1 MARKDGD
8 PVKRFS
14 RALLPVFAALL
25 VGCGGAAESGGAASP
40 SDVNAPATPGAT
52 AQDFEGRTF
61 DGKTVRLSDHL
72 GKEVI
77 LLNFWG
83 TFCDPCLAE
92 FPHIQRI
99 YDENKKKGFA
109 VLAVA
114 MDGPETEA
122 QIAPFVNR
130 NNLTFPVLVDG
141 DSVIV
146 GKYNPKK
153 SAPLTILFDR
163 HGKVFKVHEGYNPG
177 DEDALEREVKE
188 LVARE

>member
-1 MARKDGD
+1 
-8 PVKRFS
+8 VTL
-14 RALLPVFAALL
+14 RAFCTRLFCASL
-25 VGCGGAAESGGAASP
+25 VVAPLGCGGENTASGGASSP
-40 SDVNAPATPGAT
+40 SGVTT
-52 AQDFEGRTF
+52 QDFEGRTY

-72 GKEVI
+72 GKDVV
-77 LLNFWG
+77 LVNFWG

-99 YDENKKKGFA
+99 YEANAKKGFA
-109 VLAVA
+109 VIAVA

-122 QIAPFVNR
+122 QIAPFVKR
-130 NNLTFPVLVDG
+130 NGLTFPVLVDG

-163 HGKVFKVHEGYNPG
+163 TGKVVKVHEGYNPG
-177 DEDALEREVKE
+177 DEDTLEREVTE
-188 LVARE
+188 LVSAK